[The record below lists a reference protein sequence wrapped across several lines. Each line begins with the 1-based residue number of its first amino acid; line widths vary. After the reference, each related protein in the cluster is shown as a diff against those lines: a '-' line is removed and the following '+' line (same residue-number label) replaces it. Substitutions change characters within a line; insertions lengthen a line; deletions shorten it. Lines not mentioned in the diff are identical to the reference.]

1 MVCCKR
7 SWDGLFCF
15 FFEGRPSSKFVFPD
29 LVLPCRGR
37 RLWLRSGYFCLL
49 IGSGFQLCV
58 QNKRPK
64 LADWS
69 RDKNPKEYQKM
80 IAPKHIL
87 CLGAVSSQVG
97 LYEMKVISDKT
108 GGFMVRALDENG
120 QFVSAA
126 SDSLC
131 YDSIW
136 PWLGFRMS
144 HRSWVIP
151 SVCMCS
157 RLGWGVKWI
166 QKGQMGWSV
175 ESGWKRDWSWLFL
188 CNRLGWRCILYID
201 PDFFTFH
208 RQFEFPFST
217 PD

>member
-1 MVCCKR
+1 MV
-7 SWDGLFCF
+7 CF
-15 FFEGRPSSKFVFPD
+15 FFFFQGRRPSSKFVFPD
-29 LVLPCRGR
+29 LLLPCRGR

-58 QNKRPK
+58 QNERPT

-87 CLGAVSSQVG
+87 CLGAVFCQVG

-126 SDSLC
+126 SDSC
-131 YDSIW
+131 CMTVYD
-136 PWLGFRMS
+136 LGSAFGC
-144 HRSWVIP
+144 HI
-151 SVCMCS
+151 
-157 RLGWGVKWI
+157 GH
-166 QKGQMGWSV
+166 
-175 ESGWKRDWSWLFL
+175 E
-188 CNRLGWRCILYID
+188 
-201 PDFFTFH
+201 
-208 RQFEFPFST
+208 
-217 PD
+217 